1 MRTLT
6 ALNPQKCGA
15 AQKKPGLVLKNEI
28 AADTL
33 EPAASFPPI
42 LAARL
47 ARWDD
52 CLTGHFFQIPIWINS
67 VVAVT
72 QIPTEGVS

>member
-1 MRTLT
+1 M
-6 ALNPQKCGA
+6 QIKFD
-15 AQKKPGLVLKNEI
+15 LVLKNET

-52 CLTGHFFQIPIWINS
+52 CLTGHFFQKLIPIKRCRGFARNPL
-67 VVAVT
+67 AN
-72 QIPTEGVS
+72 VS